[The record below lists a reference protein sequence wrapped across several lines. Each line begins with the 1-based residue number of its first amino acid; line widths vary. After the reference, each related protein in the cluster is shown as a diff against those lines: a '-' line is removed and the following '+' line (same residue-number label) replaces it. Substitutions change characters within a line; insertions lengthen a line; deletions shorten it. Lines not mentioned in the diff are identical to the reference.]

1 MKTFLSTLLLMATA
15 ITTFAQGTAAQSS
28 APPIPLYPKGV
39 INSKPT
45 PADYVES
52 ITADMHVSNVSIP
65 TLIPFLP
72 EKGKANGSA
81 VIICPGGGYGILAI
95 GHEGYA
101 VAKEF
106 NKIGI
111 AAFILKYRLPSDK
124 IMVDKTI
131 GPLQDAQTAIMLVRK
146 NAAQWDINP
155 QKIGILG
162 FSAGGHLAATAGT
175 HFNKP
180 VIDTQGV
187 SVRPDFMI
195 LAYPVITFTK
205 EHTHKGSA
213 LNLLGDMPTQAQIDY
228 FSNELQVT
236 PETPPT
242 FLMQAGNDGAVPVDN
257 SIMFYQALQKNKV
270 KTEMHLFQA
279 GGHGFGL
286 INPTSKELW
295 FDWCKNWLA
304 TNAF

>member
-1 MKTFLSTLLLMATA
+1 MKTFFTTVLLMAAA
-15 ITTFAQGTAAQSS
+15 ITTFAQGTAPAM
-28 APPIPLYPKGV
+28 PLYPNGV

-45 PADYVES
+45 PADYLES
-52 ITADMHVSNVSIP
+52 TTADMHISKISVP
-65 TLIPFLP
+65 ALIPFFP

-81 VIICPGGGYGILAI
+81 VIICPGGGYSILAI

-106 NKIGI
+106 NKIGVI
-111 AAFILKYRLPSDK
+111 AFVLKYRLPSDQ

-146 NAAQWDINP
+146 NAAQWGINP
-155 QKIGILG
+155 SKIGILG
-162 FSAGGHLAATAGT
+162 FSAGGHLASTAGT

-180 VIDTQGV
+180 VIDNQGI
-187 SVRPDFMI
+187 SVRPDFMV
-195 LAYPVITFTK
+195 LAYPVITFSK
-205 EHTHKGSA
+205 EYTHHGSVW
-213 LNLLGDMPTQAQIDY
+213 NLIGKMPTQAQIDY

-236 PETPPT
+236 PDTPPT
-242 FLMQAGNDGAVPVDN
+242 FLMQAGDDGAVPVAN

-286 INPTSKELW
+286 INPTSKDLW
-295 FDWCKNWLA
+295 FHWCANWLTA
-304 TNAF
+304 NGF

>member
-1 MKTFLSTLLLMATA
+1 MKIICTTLLLMAAA
-15 ITTFAQGTAAQSS
+15 ITTFAQGTAPA
-28 APPIPLYPKGV
+28 IPLYPKGV
-39 INSKPT
+39 INAKPT

-52 ITADMHVSNVSIP
+52 ITSDMHVSKVSVP
-65 TLIPFLP
+65 TLIPFFP

-111 AAFILKYRLPSDK
+111 TAFILKYRLPSDV

-131 GPLQDAQTAIMLVRK
+131 GPLQDAQTAIVLVRK
-146 NAAQWDINP
+146 NAAQWGINP

-162 FSAGGHLAATAGT
+162 FSAGGHLASTAGT
-175 HFNKP
+175 HFSKP
-180 VIDTQGV
+180 VIDTLGV
-187 SVRPDFMI
+187 SARPDFMV
-195 LAYPVITFTK
+195 LAYPVITFVK
-205 EHTHKGSA
+205 ETTHRGSMM
-213 LNLLGDMPTQAQIDY
+213 NLLGTMPTQTQIDY

-236 PETPPT
+236 AQTPPT
-242 FLMQAGNDGAVPVDN
+242 FLMQAGDDSAVPVEN
-257 SIMFYQALQKNKV
+257 SILFYQALQKNKV

-286 INPTSKELW
+286 INPTTNELW
-295 FDWCKNWLA
+295 FDWCASWLK
-304 TNAF
+304 TNGF

>member
-1 MKTFLSTLLLMATA
+1 MMKTLCTTLLLMATA
-15 ITTFAQGTAAQSS
+15 ITIFAQGTAPA
-28 APPIPLYPKGV
+28 IPLYPNGV

-45 PADYVES
+45 PADYVET
-52 ITADMHVSNVSIP
+52 ITKDMHISKVSVP
-65 TLIPFLP
+65 TLIPFFP

-81 VIICPGGGYGILAI
+81 VIICPGGGYAILAA

-111 AAFILKYRLPSDK
+111 TAFVLKYRLPSDQ

-131 GPLQDAQTAIMLVRK
+131 GPLQDAQTAIMIVRK
-146 NAAQWDINP
+146 NAAEWGINP

-162 FSAGGHLAATAGT
+162 FSAGGHLASTAGT

-180 VIDTQGV
+180 VIDNQGI
-187 SVRPDFMI
+187 SVRPDFMV
-195 LAYPVITFTK
+195 LAYPVISFGEK
-205 EHTHKGSA
+205 GHRGSA
-213 LNLLGDMPTQAQIDY
+213 ENLLGKNPPQEQITLY
-228 FSNELQVT
+228 SNELQVT

-242 FLMQAGNDGAVPVDN
+242 FLMQAGDDGAVPVEN
-257 SIMFYQALQKNKV
+257 SIMFYQALKKNKV
-270 KTEMHLFQA
+270 NTEMHLFQA

-286 INPTSKELW
+286 INPKSKELW
-295 FDWCKNWLA
+295 FTWCAAWLS
-304 TNAF
+304 NNGF

>member
-1 MKTFLSTLLLMATA
+1 MVTA
-15 ITTFAQGTAAQSS
+15 VTTFAQGTAPAI
-28 APPIPLYPKGV
+28 ALYPKGV

-45 PADYVES
+45 PANYVETT
-52 ITADMHVSNVSIP
+52 TADMHVSKVNVP
-65 TLIPFLP
+65 TLIPFFP

-81 VIICPGGGYGILAI
+81 VIICPGGGYAILAI

-111 AAFILKYRLPSDK
+111 AAFVLKYRLPSDQ

-131 GPLQDAQTAIMLVRK
+131 GPLQDAQTAIMIVRE
-146 NAAQWDINP
+146 NAAQWGINP

-162 FSAGGHLAATAGT
+162 FSAGGHLASTAGT

-180 VIDTQGV
+180 VIDNHGI
-187 SVRPDFMI
+187 SVRPDFMV
-195 LAYPVITFTK
+195 LAYPVISFGDQG
-205 EHTHKGSA
+205 HRGSA
-213 LNLLGDMPTQAQIDY
+213 ENLLGKNPPQEQVTLY
-228 FSNELQVT
+228 SNELQVT

-242 FLMQAGNDGAVPVDN
+242 FLMQAGDDGAVPVEN
-257 SIMFYQALQKNKV
+257 SIMFYEALKKNKV

-286 INPTSKELW
+286 INPKSKELW
-295 FDWCKNWLA
+295 FDWCTAWLN
-304 TNAF
+304 TNGF

>member
-1 MKTFLSTLLLMATA
+1 MKLFTVTLLLMTIATS
-15 ITTFAQGTAAQSS
+15 TFAQGTAPA
-28 APPIPLYPKGV
+28 IPLYPDGV

-45 PADYVES
+45 PATYIES
-52 ITADMHVSNVSIP
+52 ITGDMHVSDVSIP
-65 TLIPFLP
+65 TLTPFFP

-111 AAFILKYRLPSDK
+111 AAFILKYRLPSDL
-124 IMVDKTI
+124 IMINKTI
-131 GPLQDAQTAIMLVRK
+131 GPLQDAQTAIMIVRK
-146 NAAQWDINP
+146 NAAQWGINP

-162 FSAGGHLAATAGT
+162 FSAGGHLASTAGT

-180 VIDTQGV
+180 VIDNQGI
-187 SVRPDFMI
+187 SVRPDFMV
-195 LAYPVITFTK
+195 LAYPVITFAEAT
-205 EHTHKGSA
+205 THKGSVI
-213 LNLLGDMPTQAQIDY
+213 NLLGTMPTQAQIDY
-228 FSNELQVT
+228 FSNELQVAAD
-236 PETPPT
+236 TPPT
-242 FLMQAGNDGAVPVDN
+242 FLMQAGDDGAVPVAN

-270 KTEMHLFQA
+270 KTELHLFQA

-286 INPTSKELW
+286 INPTTKELW
-295 FDWCKNWLA
+295 FDWCASWLKQ
-304 TNAF
+304 NGF